1 MPPILPTRRRFLAA
15 AGASAAA
22 SIAGCAS
29 QSPTHGDYS
38 EGVRFDE
45 DWPTFRHDDANT
57 AYDRD
62 AAPPADRSTAWTS
75 AFGVPSAGPTVADGV
90 VLAPGDPLR
99 AVEAATGEV
108 RWTYDPGEGVRCAP
122 AVVGDTAFVGTKDG
136 RLAALDAAG
145 GGWLSGPERWSLSL
159 GRYVGNWLA
168 VADGR
173 AYAPVV
179 PPRDEGGKTRLVA
192 VE

>member
-90 VLAPGDPLR
+90 VLAHGDPLR
-99 AVEAATGEV
+99 AVDAATGEV
-108 RWTYDPGEGVRCAP
+108 RWTHPYSDWTPP
-122 AVVGDTAFVGTKDG
+122 AVEDGTVFVPGTDEDALVG
-136 RLAALDAAG
+136 LDAAG
-145 GGWLSGPERWSLSL
+145 RGREGPAGRRRVRPHGAAGSAGGASGS
-159 GRYVGNWLA
+159 VGL
-168 VADGR
+168 
-173 AYAPVV
+173 
-179 PPRDEGGKTRLVA
+179 
-192 VE
+192 